1 MANMETDKPMSPSS
15 PRTKQNDVSPA
26 PILRVFPADDPT
38 RENAHRSS
46 EHVERIALEG
56 GAGDQAR
63 QLIASST
70 LVLDLIEKAK
80 RVAASNIPVL
90 IQGESGTGKELLAR
104 LIHDASARRGK
115 PFLAV
120 NCATFTEALVESE
133 LFGHEKGA
141 FTGAEQRH
149 LGYFE
154 RAATGSLLLD
164 EVGEMPVPLQAK
176 LLRALEEETFERVGG
191 EQTVCMDV
199 RLIATTNRDLE
210 QEVAQGQFR
219 RDLFYRLNAMPL
231 QMPAL
236 KERRQDI
243 MPLVHYFLEKYGDQ
257 GRARIIA
264 ISPKAQ
270 NALLSYSWPG
280 NIRQLR
286 NVIHHAC
293 AGQW

>member
-1 MANMETDKPMSPSS
+1 MSSAS
-15 PRTKQNDVSPA
+15 RWRAGPA
-26 PILRVFPADDPT
+26 
-38 RENAHRSS
+38 
-46 EHVERIALEG
+46 
-56 GAGDQAR
+56 DQAR

-176 LLRALEEETFERVGG
+176 LLRRWKKRPSSASAASR
-191 EQTVCMDV
+191 
-199 RLIATTNRDLE
+199 
-210 QEVAQGQFR
+210 
-219 RDLFYRLNAMPL
+219 P
-231 QMPAL
+231 
-236 KERRQDI
+236 
-243 MPLVHYFLEKYGDQ
+243 
-257 GRARIIA
+257 
-264 ISPKAQ
+264 
-270 NALLSYSWPG
+270 
-280 NIRQLR
+280 
-286 NVIHHAC
+286 C
-293 AGQW
+293 AWMCA